1 MAHKWFSE
9 YTKEDLIGLSNQEIR
24 KLVSDEYEYM
34 CGDSSAYPEEL
45 KNLREIIR
53 RINENNFLPS
63 RDLMSNK
70 NGALRLITE
79 DYSDDEIAQS
89 FKRANEP
96 FERKNPVGK
105 PFKIWTPK
113 FSAPAQMSK
122 WFNTTSGFI
131 CGVFGGFFMVT
142 LSAAITAAV
151 GFVAV
156 LGIAFV
162 VMNINLM
169 RCNGEYA
176 KEFGR
181 NPSEKIIQECRVK
194 VGLGRSDGKDKGYW
208 R

>member
-1 MAHKWFSE
+1 MAHKWFSD
-9 YTKEDLIGLSNQEIR
+9 YRKEDLIGLSNEEI
-24 KLVSDEYEYM
+24 KQLAEDEYEEM
-34 CGDSSAYPEEL
+34 FASNSANPEHA

-53 RINENNFLPS
+53 RINQNDFNPHT
-63 RDLMSNK
+63 DLQRYG
-70 NGALRLITE
+70 NGALRLKIE
-79 DYSDDEIAQS
+79 DDVAKS
-89 FKRANEP
+89 FELANAP
-96 FERKNPVGK
+96 LERPKQK
-105 PFKIWTPK
+105 AFKL
-113 FSAPAQMSK
+113 FSNAPAQMSK

-181 NPSEKIIQECRVK
+181 NPSKEIIQECRVK